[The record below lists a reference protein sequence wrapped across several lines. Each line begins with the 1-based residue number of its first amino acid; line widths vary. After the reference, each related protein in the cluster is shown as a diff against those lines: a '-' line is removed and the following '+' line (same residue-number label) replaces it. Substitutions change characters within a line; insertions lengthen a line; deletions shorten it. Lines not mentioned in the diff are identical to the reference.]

1 MRRKISSILTVALIA
16 AVLLVTLVSCS
27 QSSVDYFNY
36 SEGNLGVVGKLVLL
50 MHKWIGNYGWTV
62 VVFTLFLKL
71 IMLPI
76 DIWQR
81 YSSRKSSLKM
91 QRIQP
96 LLEGIDK
103 RYGANTQ
110 RANEEK
116 QKLYKKQGYSMLS
129 TCLPMIISM
138 VIFFVMFGGLRDYS
152 KYSTIVTFQNL
163 SNEYYNVLET
173 EFKADE
179 GSDVYIA
186 YVNAYEASEKNY
198 RDDAKEE
205 IKQLAEYE
213 NLVKLYA
220 QIHAVNAVNKVDAA
234 KGNAAHEVA
243 IKAVQDKYMAEK
255 ESWLWIKN
263 VWQPDT
269 WETVMPAYNSG
280 ANAFS
285 SSINMEHFPDD
296 EGGYTYN
303 RIRNAILEVDG
314 YGANGTWNGLMI
326 LPILSVGLSF
336 LSMWI
341 SQRLEKK
348 GRKGEAQ
355 PAPTTQNQQQQ
366 ATNKMMMIMMPLMM
380 AVFGFMYTGA
390 FAIYMVCNY
399 MLSIIST
406 VALRWP
412 VEKMVEKS
420 LAKNEKKENSGK
432 ASYMR

>member
-1 MRRKISSILTVALIA
+1 MRKKINAILTVVLVLS
-16 AVLLVTLVSCS
+16 VLLATLASCGS
-27 QSSVDYFNY
+27 EAVDFFNY
-36 SEGNLGVVGKLVLL
+36 DKDNLSLVGKLVLL
-50 MHKWIGNYGWTV
+50 MHEWIGNYGWTV
-62 VVFTLFLKL
+62 VVFTVFLKI
-71 IMLPI
+71 IMLPL
-76 DIWQR
+76 DMWQR
-81 YSSRKSSLKM
+81 FSSRKSSIKM

-103 RYGANTQ
+103 RYGANTP

-163 SNEYYNVLET
+163 STEYYNVLEM
-173 EFKADE
+173 EFKSEE
-179 GSDVYIA
+179 GSDVYNA
-186 YVNAYEASEKNY
+186 YVNAYDASEKNY
-198 RDDAKEE
+198 RNDAKEE
-205 IKQLAEYE
+205 IKNLAKYE
-213 NLVKLYA
+213 DLVKLYA
-220 QIHAVNAVNKVDAA
+220 QMHAVNAVNGVDATA
-234 KGNAAHEVA
+234 GAAAHAKA
-243 IKAVQDKYMAEK
+243 IEAVQEKYLEEK

-269 WETVMPAYNSG
+269 WETVMPAYDSG
-280 ANAFS
+280 ANAFKT
-285 SSINMEHFPDD
+285 SINMGNFPDG
-296 EGGYTYN
+296 EGATTYN
-303 RIRNAILEVDG
+303 IIRNAILEIDG
-314 YGANGTWNGLMI
+314 YGEGGTWNGLMI

-341 SQRLEKK
+341 SQRLE
-348 GRKGEAQ
+348 RKTRRGEPQAEQSAQ
-355 PAPTTQNQQQQ
+355 SQQQQ

-399 MLSIIST
+399 TLSIIST
-406 VALRWP
+406 IALRWP

-420 LAKNEKKENSGK
+420 LAKSDQKDNNGK